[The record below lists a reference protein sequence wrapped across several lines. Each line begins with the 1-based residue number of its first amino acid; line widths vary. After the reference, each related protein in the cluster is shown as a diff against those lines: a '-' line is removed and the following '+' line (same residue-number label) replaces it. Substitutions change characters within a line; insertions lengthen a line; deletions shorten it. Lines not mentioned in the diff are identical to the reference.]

1 MNDEQKQPEPKPRE
15 RESNRRERVPFG
27 VPQRKFPDVP
37 DNDGFQYR
45 IINDNWMKDPA
56 RIIKAEKGGYEKV
69 EGYDS
74 MNVGTNDDGSI
85 IKGHLM
91 RIPKE
96 WYDEDQKEKRKEVDR
111 VDEAIK
117 AGTLEQKARDNRYIP
132 EGIKIYANHHENG

>member
-1 MNDEQKQPEPKPRE
+1 MNDEQKQPKPRE

-85 IKGHLM
+85 IKGVLM
-91 RIPKE
+91 RIPKD

-111 VDEAIK
+111 VDEAIRK
-117 AGTLEQKARDNRYIP
+117 GKLEAQQGDNRYIP
-132 EGIKIYANHHENG
+132 QGIKIHSSFNENG